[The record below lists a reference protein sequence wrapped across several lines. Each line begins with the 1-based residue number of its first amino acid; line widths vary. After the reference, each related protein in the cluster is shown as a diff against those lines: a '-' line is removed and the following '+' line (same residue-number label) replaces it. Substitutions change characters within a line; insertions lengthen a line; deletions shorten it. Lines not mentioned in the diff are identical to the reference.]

1 MIINPF
7 ISFNGQIIIIWQ
19 INNKIIG
26 EISIPDIEGT
36 TLLIVFRKICVIC
49 LKNSIKL
56 LTGLIHDKIA
66 SPMLRTLICE
76 YLFQRILILI

>member
-7 ISFNGQIIIIWQ
+7 KSFNGQIIIIWQ
-19 INNKIIG
+19 INNKMIG

-36 TLLIVFRKICVIC
+36 TFLIVFRKISVIC
-49 LKNSIKL
+49 LKNNIRL

-66 SPMLRTLICE
+66 RAIVENITMW
-76 YLFQRILILI
+76 ILVSKIFGS